1 MTESANEVG
10 WHGQHADSA
19 LAALGLSD
27 RRAAD
32 KLRTVGPNEIESDR
46 PASFLTLLGHQ
57 LADFMIGLLIVAAV
71 ISGLLGDVIDT
82 VAIVVIVVANA
93 AVGVFQ
99 EFRAE
104 RAVAALREMSAP
116 SARVLRDGEVR
127 VVPARETVPGD
138 VVLLEA
144 GDVVPADLR
153 LIDAVD
159 LGIDESALTGESV
172 PVTKHAERIDSEHSQ
187 IAEFRNMAFK
197 STLVTRGR
205 ATGVTVAT
213 GRATEIGRV
222 ADLLR
227 GGGVERTPLQRR
239 LVRFSRRL

>member
-19 LAALGLSD
+19 LAALGVSAETGLSD
-27 RRAAD
+27 RSAAD

-82 VAIVVIVVANA
+82 IAIVVIVVANA

-116 SARVLRDGEVR
+116 LTR
-127 VVPARETVPGD
+127 
-138 VVLLEA
+138 A
-144 GDVVPADLR
+144 GSLP
-153 LIDAVD
+153 
-159 LGIDESALTGESV
+159 
-172 PVTKHAERIDSEHSQ
+172 
-187 IAEFRNMAFK
+187 
-197 STLVTRGR
+197 STM
-205 ATGVTVAT
+205 
-213 GRATEIGRV
+213 
-222 ADLLR
+222 
-227 GGGVERTPLQRR
+227 
-239 LVRFSRRL
+239 